1 MCVCFLIKW
10 SEETCKEKRRNVGA
24 LEKEGMRLNI
34 LVVVLIVGWLS
45 ETESVVDVDTVDEN
59 FLVESLKRLKVSTLS
74 RDRRSENANI

>member
-1 MCVCFLIKW
+1 MQRKA
-10 SEETCKEKRRNVGA
+10 TKRRNVGA

>member
-1 MCVCFLIKW
+1 MQRKATKRW
-10 SEETCKEKRRNVGA
+10 ST
-24 LEKEGMRLNI
+24 EKEGMRLNI

>member
-1 MCVCFLIKW
+1 
-10 SEETCKEKRRNVGA
+10 
-24 LEKEGMRLNI
+24 MRLNI

>member
-1 MCVCFLIKW
+1 MKKLERKATKRW
-10 SEETCKEKRRNVGA
+10 ST
-24 LEKEGMRLNI
+24 EKEGMRLNI